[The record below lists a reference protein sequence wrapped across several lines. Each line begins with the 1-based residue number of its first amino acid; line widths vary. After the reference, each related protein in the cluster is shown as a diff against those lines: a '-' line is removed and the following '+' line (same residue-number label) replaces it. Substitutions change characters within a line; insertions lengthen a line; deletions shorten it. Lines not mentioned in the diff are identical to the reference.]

1 MRRITL
7 MFILYSLGVTL
18 CFAQSR
24 DDDFS
29 KLLPQL
35 GMQSHQIGYFE
46 QEKQI
51 AGLSQSL
58 KSSGSY
64 YINQQQGI
72 VWHQSEPFED
82 LTVVKQGQLFSLVDN
97 QLVNQN
103 VPTSA
108 VSLITE
114 IFTGL
119 LKNDVSRLK
128 QQFKIEFFSS
138 LDGEWRVELIPS
150 VSPLNAIFE
159 LIVVYGSHQQLTK
172 VELIESSG
180 DSSLL
185 TLTANNSISVDS
197 LKQWLD

>member
-29 KLLPQL
+29 KLLQQL

-119 LKNDVSRLK
+119 LKMTYRD
-128 QQFKIEFFSS
+128 
-138 LDGEWRVELIPS
+138 
-150 VSPLNAIFE
+150 
-159 LIVVYGSHQQLTK
+159 
-172 VELIESSG
+172 
-180 DSSLL
+180 
-185 TLTANNSISVDS
+185 
-197 LKQWLD
+197 